1 MDKVQVWPGEP
12 YPLGAT
18 WTGKGVNF
26 ALYSAN
32 ATGVDL
38 CLFEATDTDRE
49 DVRIRLREVTDHVW
63 HVFLPDAGPGQLYGY
78 RVYGAYDPAA
88 GHRFNASK
96 VVIDPYAKAIAG
108 KVLWGPE
115 MFGYPLGNAAEDLKR
130 DYQDNVASVPKCI
143 VINPAFDWQND
154 QPPRTPL
161 EETVVYEVHVRGF
174 TKLWETI
181 PKEIRGTYAGLGSS
195 EAIKYLQALGATAIE
210 LLPVH
215 EHCDEGFLLDRG
227 VTNYWGYNTV
237 GFFAPESSY
246 SSAGFL
252 GDQVSEFKT
261 MVRNLHRAGLEVI
274 LDVVYNH
281 TAEGNHL
288 GPTLAFKGIDNA
300 SYYRLVPDNP
310 RYYMDY
316 TGCGNTPNTQNPRV
330 LQLIMDS
337 LRYWVTEMHVDGFR
351 FDLASALGREEHL
364 VDANSGFFD
373 ILLQDPI
380 LSQVKLIAEPWD
392 LGEGGY
398 MVGKFPAPWS
408 EWNGKYRDC
417 IRRYWKGDDGVLAE
431 FAYRLTGSPDLYQH
445 QGKAPR
451 ASINFV
457 TVHDGFTLNDLVSYN
472 EKHNEANGEE
482 NRDGDSHNNSWNC
495 GVEGPTDDVKVN
507 ALRER
512 QKRNFLATLFLSQG
526 VPLLNGGDE
535 FSRTQRGN
543 NNTYCQDNE
552 LSWFNWQ
559 WTPEQQQL
567 LRFTTQLTQFRR
579 EHPVFRRPK
588 YFTGRRIRGD
598 DVKDLMWFAP
608 NGAEMKAAD
617 WQNGFAKCIGVLFS
631 GTTSDVRDARGEPVR
646 DDTFLLLF
654 NAHYEPLTFIV
665 PGREE
670 IRWETVINTA
680 AEIGFVKAGEVVA
693 AGDEVELIE
702 RSLSLLRLSE
712 GDQSFAHEES
722 RSTREGK
729 IPTKMPTQK
738 EGQG

>member
-143 VINPAFDWQND
+143 VINPAFDWQKD

-161 EETVVYEVHVRGF
+161 EETVVYEVHVGGF

-181 PKEIRGTYAGLGSS
+181 PKEIRGTYAGLGSP
-195 EAIKYLQALGATAIE
+195 EAIKYLQALGATAVE

-227 VTNYWGYNTV
+227 VTNYWGYNTI

-261 MVRNLHRAGLEVI
+261 MVRNLHQAGLEVI

-445 QGKAPR
+445 LGKAPR

-507 ALRER
+507 ELRER
-512 QKRNFLATLFLSQG
+512 QKRNFLATLFLSEG

-535 FSRTQRGN
+535 FSRTQKGN

-608 NGAEMKAAD
+608 HGAEMKAAD

-670 IRWETVINTA
+670 IRWETVINTV

>member
-143 VINPAFDWQND
+143 VINPAFDWQKD

-161 EETVVYEVHVRGF
+161 EETVVYEVHVGGF

-181 PKEIRGTYAGLGSS
+181 PKEIRGTYAGLGSP
-195 EAIKYLQALGATAIE
+195 EAIKYLQALGATAVE

-227 VTNYWGYNTV
+227 VTNYWGYNTI

-261 MVRNLHRAGLEVI
+261 MVRNLHQAGLEVI

-482 NRDGDSHNNSWNC
+482 NRDGDSYNNSWNC
-495 GVEGPTDDVKVN
+495 GVEGPTDDLKVN
-507 ALRER
+507 ELRER

-535 FSRTQRGN
+535 FSRTQKGN

>member
-143 VINPAFDWQND
+143 VINPAFDWQKD

-161 EETVVYEVHVRGF
+161 EETVVYEVHVGGF

-181 PKEIRGTYAGLGSS
+181 PKEIRGTYAGLGSP
-195 EAIKYLQALGATAIE
+195 EAIKYLQALGATAVE

-227 VTNYWGYNTV
+227 VTNYWGYNTI

-261 MVRNLHRAGLEVI
+261 MVRNLHQAGLEVI

-482 NRDGDSHNNSWNC
+482 NRDGDSYNNSWNC
-495 GVEGPTDDVKVN
+495 GVEGPTDDLKVN
-507 ALRER
+507 ELRER

-535 FSRTQRGN
+535 FSRTQKGN

-680 AEIGFVKAGEVVA
+680 ADIGFVKAGEVVA

>member
-1 MDKVQVWPGEP
+1 MDKVQVWPGKP

-49 DVRIRLREVTDHVW
+49 DVRIRLRELTDHVW

-181 PKEIRGTYAGLGSS
+181 PKEVRGTYAGLGSP
-195 EAIKYLQALGATAIE
+195 EAIKYLRALGTTAIE

>member
-1 MDKVQVWPGEP
+1 
-12 YPLGAT
+12 
-18 WTGKGVNF
+18 
-26 ALYSAN
+26 
-32 ATGVDL
+32 
-38 CLFEATDTDRE
+38 
-49 DVRIRLREVTDHVW
+49 
-63 HVFLPDAGPGQLYGY
+63 
-78 RVYGAYDPAA
+78 
-88 GHRFNASK
+88 
-96 VVIDPYAKAIAG
+96 
-108 KVLWGPE
+108 
-115 MFGYPLGNAAEDLKR
+115 
-130 DYQDNVASVPKCI
+130 
-143 VINPAFDWQND
+143 
-154 QPPRTPL
+154 
-161 EETVVYEVHVRGF
+161 
-174 TKLWETI
+174 
-181 PKEIRGTYAGLGSS
+181 
-195 EAIKYLQALGATAIE
+195 
-210 LLPVH
+210 
-215 EHCDEGFLLDRG
+215 
-227 VTNYWGYNTV
+227 
-237 GFFAPESSY
+237 
-246 SSAGFL
+246 
-252 GDQVSEFKT
+252 
-261 MVRNLHRAGLEVI
+261 
-274 LDVVYNH
+274 
-281 TAEGNHL
+281 
-288 GPTLAFKGIDNA
+288 
-300 SYYRLVPDNP
+300 
-310 RYYMDY
+310 
-316 TGCGNTPNTQNPRV
+316 
-330 LQLIMDS
+330 
-337 LRYWVTEMHVDGFR
+337 MHVDGFR

-364 VDANSGFFD
+364 VDAHSGFFD

-417 IRRYWKGDDGVLAE
+417 IRRYWKGDDGLLAE

-495 GVEGPTDDVKVN
+495 GVEGPTDDVKIN
-507 ALRER
+507 ELRER
-512 QKRNFLATLFLSQG
+512 QKRNFLATLCLSQG

-535 FSRTQRGN
+535 FSRTQKGN

-552 LSWFNWQ
+552 ISWFNWQ
-559 WTPEQQQL
+559 RTPEQEQL
-567 LRFTTQLTQFRR
+567 VRFTTQLIQFRR

-588 YFTGRRIRGD
+588 YFTGRRIRGS

-608 NGAEMKAAD
+608 NGAEMKEAD
-617 WQNGFAKCIGVLFS
+617 WQNGFAKSGGVLF
-631 GTTSDVRDARGEPVR
+631 GGATSDVRDPRGEPVR

-654 NAHYEPLTFIV
+654 NAHYDPLTFIL

-680 AEIGFVKAGEVVA
+680 TEAGFVKAGEVVA

-712 GDQSFAHEES
+712 GDQTFAHEES

-738 EGQG
+738 EAQA

>member
-1 MDKVQVWPGEP
+1 MVTTSIASRRDRKKSDAR
-12 YPLGAT
+12 AT
-18 WTGKGVNF
+18 
-26 ALYSAN
+26 
-32 ATGVDL
+32 
-38 CLFEATDTDRE
+38 
-49 DVRIRLREVTDHVW
+49 I
-63 HVFLPDAGPGQLYGY
+63 
-78 RVYGAYDPAA
+78 
-88 GHRFNASK
+88 
-96 VVIDPYAKAIAG
+96 I
-108 KVLWGPE
+108 
-115 MFGYPLGNAAEDLKR
+115 
-130 DYQDNVASVPKCI
+130 
-143 VINPAFDWQND
+143 
-154 QPPRTPL
+154 
-161 EETVVYEVHVRGF
+161 
-174 TKLWETI
+174 
-181 PKEIRGTYAGLGSS
+181 
-195 EAIKYLQALGATAIE
+195 ATAIE

>member
-1 MDKVQVWPGEP
+1 
-12 YPLGAT
+12 
-18 WTGKGVNF
+18 
-26 ALYSAN
+26 
-32 ATGVDL
+32 
-38 CLFEATDTDRE
+38 
-49 DVRIRLREVTDHVW
+49 
-63 HVFLPDAGPGQLYGY
+63 
-78 RVYGAYDPAA
+78 
-88 GHRFNASK
+88 
-96 VVIDPYAKAIAG
+96 
-108 KVLWGPE
+108 
-115 MFGYPLGNAAEDLKR
+115 
-130 DYQDNVASVPKCI
+130 
-143 VINPAFDWQND
+143 
-154 QPPRTPL
+154 
-161 EETVVYEVHVRGF
+161 
-174 TKLWETI
+174 
-181 PKEIRGTYAGLGSS
+181 
-195 EAIKYLQALGATAIE
+195 
-210 LLPVH
+210 
-215 EHCDEGFLLDRG
+215 
-227 VTNYWGYNTV
+227 
-237 GFFAPESSY
+237 
-246 SSAGFL
+246 
-252 GDQVSEFKT
+252 
-261 MVRNLHRAGLEVI
+261 MVRNLHGAGLEVI

-288 GPTLAFKGIDNA
+288 GPTLSFKGIDNA

-398 MVGKFPAPWS
+398 MVGKFPVPWS

-495 GVEGPTDDVKVN
+495 GVEGATDNIKVN

-526 VPLLNGGDE
+526 VPLLSGGDE
-535 FSRTQRGN
+535 FSRTQKGN

-559 WTPEQQQL
+559 WTPEQQEI
-567 LRFTTQLTQFRR
+567 LRFTTQLTEFRR

-631 GTTSDVRDARGEPVR
+631 GTTSDVRDPQGEPVR

-670 IRWETVINTA
+670 IRWETVINTTV
-680 AEIGFVKAGEVVA
+680 ETGFVKTGEVVA

-729 IPTKMPTQK
+729 IPTKMPSHK
-738 EGQG
+738 EAQG

>member
-49 DVRIRLREVTDHVW
+49 DVRIRLREVTNHVW

-78 RVYGAYDPAA
+78 RVYGAYDPTA

-559 WTPEQQQL
+559 WTPEQQEI
-567 LRFTTQLTQFRR
+567 LRFTTQLTEFRR

>member
-38 CLFEATDTDRE
+38 CLFEAPDTDRE

-130 DYQDNVASVPKCI
+130 DYQDNVASVPKCL

-154 QPPRTPL
+154 RLPRKPL

-181 PKEIRGTYAGLGSS
+181 PKEIRGTYAGLGSP
-195 EAIKYLQALGATAIE
+195 EAIKYLQALGATAVE

-227 VTNYWGYNTV
+227 VTNYWGYNTI

-288 GPTLAFKGIDNA
+288 GPTLSFKGIDNA

-398 MVGKFPAPWS
+398 MVGKFPVPWS

-495 GVEGPTDDVKVN
+495 GVEGATDNIKVN
-507 ALRER
+507 ELRER

-526 VPLLNGGDE
+526 VPLLSGGDE
-535 FSRTQRGN
+535 FSRTQKGN

-552 LSWFNWQ
+552 LSWFNWH
-559 WTPEQQQL
+559 WTPEQQEI
-567 LRFTTQLTQFRR
+567 LRFTTQLTEFRR

-631 GTTSDVRDARGEPVR
+631 GTTSDVRDPQGEPVR

-670 IRWETVINTA
+670 IRWETVINTT
-680 AEIGFVKAGEVVA
+680 AETGFVKAGEVVA
-693 AGDEVELIE
+693 AGNEVELIE

-729 IPTKMPTQK
+729 IPTKMPSHK
-738 EGQG
+738 EAQG